1 MYKVFFDPTNE
12 IFMPNNLHCHVAV
25 SLVARNGE
33 QSWTFSLQRRRRKGR
48 ATAVVNRQYG
58 SENVNFA
65 NGQTDRILV
74 PCSTCRYAESTTL
87 PLEYIAAEEMSFGTS
102 SIQTHPSTGEQS
114 HRQLCQEMPE

>member
-58 SENVNFA
+58 SENVTL
-65 NGQTDRILV
+65 QTDKPTESSCPVVHVGMQNQLLYLWNIL
-74 PCSTCRYAESTTL
+74 L
-87 PLEYIAAEEMSFGTS
+87 
-102 SIQTHPSTGEQS
+102 
-114 HRQLCQEMPE
+114 